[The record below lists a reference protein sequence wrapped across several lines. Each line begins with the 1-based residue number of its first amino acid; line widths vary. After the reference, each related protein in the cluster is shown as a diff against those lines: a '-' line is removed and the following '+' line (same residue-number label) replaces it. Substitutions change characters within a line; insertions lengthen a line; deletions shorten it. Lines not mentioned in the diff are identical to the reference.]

1 MENQQDNN
9 RFSLLETLLL
19 EGTLNANK
27 KNPDEP
33 PLVWPEPVKLKRE
46 LKVVK

>member
-9 RFSLLETLLL
+9 NPSWFATLLL
-19 EGTLNANK
+19 EGMLKANEVER
-27 KNPDEP
+27 DEP